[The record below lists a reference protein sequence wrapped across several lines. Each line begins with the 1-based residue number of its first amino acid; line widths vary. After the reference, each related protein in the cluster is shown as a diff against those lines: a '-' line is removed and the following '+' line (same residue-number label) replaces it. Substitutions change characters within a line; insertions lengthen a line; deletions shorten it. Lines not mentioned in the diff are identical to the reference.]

1 MLTTNEFLDK
11 FDKEL
16 LTFQECKKI
25 SEFLH
30 FQNTENS
37 SFEDVEN
44 CCGYQIFKI
53 INFKP
58 EKERY
63 FLQFQSEVQEYRILK
78 LKYKYSMFL

>member
-16 LTFQECKKI
+16 LTFEECKKI

-37 SFEDVEN
+37 TFQDVEN
-44 CCGYQIFKI
+44 STGYQIFKI
-53 INFKP
+53 INFN
-58 EKERY
+58 KECRY
-63 FLQFQSEVQEYRILK
+63 FLQFQRETQEYRILE
-78 LKYKYSMFL
+78 LKYKYPIL

>member
-16 LTFQECKKI
+16 LTFEECKKI

-37 SFEDVEN
+37 TFQDVEN
-44 CCGYQIFKI
+44 STGYQIFKI
-53 INFKP
+53 INFKTK
-58 EKERY
+58 KERY
-63 FLQFQSEVQEYRILK
+63 FLQFQSEVQEYRILEVN
-78 LKYKYSMFL
+78 YSHL

>member
-16 LTFQECKKI
+16 LTFEECKKI

-37 SFEDVEN
+37 TFQDVEN
-44 CCGYQIFKI
+44 STGYQIFKI
-53 INFKP
+53 IIFK
-58 EKERY
+58 KECRY
-63 FLQFQSEVQEYRILK
+63 FLQFQRETQEYRILE
-78 LKYKYSMFL
+78 LKYKEPMFL

>member
-16 LTFQECKKI
+16 LTFEECKKI

-37 SFEDVEN
+37 TFQDVEN
-44 CCGYQIFKI
+44 STGYQILKSLISKLRKRGIFFSFK
-53 INFKP
+53 
-58 EKERY
+58 
-63 FLQFQSEVQEYRILK
+63 V
-78 LKYKYSMFL
+78 KYKNIEF

>member
-37 SFEDVEN
+37 SFEDVKN

-63 FLQFQSEVQEYRILK
+63 FLQFQSEVQEYRILE

>member
-16 LTFQECKKI
+16 LTFEECKKI

-37 SFEDVEN
+37 TFQDVEN
-44 CCGYQIFKI
+44 CTGYQIFKI
-53 INFKP
+53 IIFN
-58 EKERY
+58 KECRY
-63 FLQFQSEVQEYRILK
+63 FLQFQRETQEYRILE
-78 LKYKYSMFL
+78 LKYKYPIL

>member
-16 LTFQECKKI
+16 LTFEECKKI

-37 SFEDVEN
+37 TFQDVEN
-44 CCGYQIFKI
+44 STGYQIFKI
-53 INFKP
+53 IIFN
-58 EKERY
+58 KECRY
-63 FLQFQSEVQEYRILK
+63 FLQFQRETQEYRILE
-78 LKYKYSMFL
+78 LKYKYPIL

>member
-16 LTFQECKKI
+16 LTFEECKKI

-37 SFEDVEN
+37 TFQDVEN
-44 CCGYQIFKI
+44 STGYLFFIFY
-53 INFKP
+53 NAN
-58 EKERY
+58 
-63 FLQFQSEVQEYRILK
+63 V
-78 LKYKYSMFL
+78 